1 MDKFISVL
9 LSTKSCLEMG
19 LSGMNVSPT
28 PCFING
34 RGASQQKHIV
44 SCATICVYFSL
55 HVFVCDQMCVH
66 AHERLFLSCAV
77 FFGSLS
83 SGNRVQSG

>member
-9 LSTKSCLEMG
+9 LSTKPCLEMG

-34 RGASQQKHIV
+34 GGASQQKHIV

-55 HVFVCDQMCVH
+55 HVFVCDQMCVY
-66 AHERLFLSCAV
+66 ARESLFLSCTVCLA
-77 FFGSLS
+77 
-83 SGNRVQSG
+83 R